1 VFNFARKLDFTQINR
16 GKLKYYDAIVG
27 FFKTIITI
35 NSVREIVFQNEAV
48 FFDESVDGFCDSFPK

>member
-16 GKLKYYDAIVG
+16 GKLKYYDAIAV